1 MDDDPTEETTDG
13 TTDNTP
19 EDWTEKRDYTL
30 ARAWGARQEPE
41 EPRYLGLTATAF
53 NLAFFAVLGVI
64 AVAAFLFLGGVSA
77 VKDFTGNDD
86 SAPSTASTKSD
97 GDTSSD
103 TPADTVPAAQGG
115 GETVSAVLDTFNPF
129 SLMGTLGSQPGAAP
143 SGGDGSSG
151 VDDDSLKAALLQDGD
166 LPSGFSTFGEMS
178 FNLPLEGGS
187 GTMAANM
194 FASGDL
200 ASGEFGAMVM
210 SAALEGPPGAMGDF
224 DQMAGLSEADLAEME
239 EAFGQ
244 LGIGFSD
251 FRLLDAGGLGDGGM
265 GMHMAMDFA
274 GLFDQFGIAGGEEQV
289 TPPFDSIV
297 FEMYVFQKGERVYM
311 VMVIWPGDGNPGV
324 DGRGLADVV
333 NARAS

>member
-1 MDDDPTEETTDG
+1 MDDDTTEGTTDG

-19 EDWTEKRDYTL
+19 EDWTEKRDYTP
-30 ARAWGARQEPE
+30 APAWGAPQEPE
-41 EPRYLGLTATAF
+41 EPRYLGLTATEF
-53 NLAFFAVLGVI
+53 NLAFFTVLAVI

-77 VKDFTGNDD
+77 VKDFTGDDD
-86 SAPSTASTKSD
+86 SAPPANTRS
-97 GDTSSD
+97 G
-103 TPADTVPAAQGG
+103 TPADTVPAAEGG

-129 SLMGTLGSQPGAAP
+129 SLMGTLGSATGAP
-143 SGGDGSSG
+143 SAGEGGGE
-151 VDDDSLKAALLQDGD
+151 LKAALLDEGD
-166 LPSGFSTFGEMS
+166 LPSGFSSFGDMS
-178 FNLPLEGGS
+178 FNLPVEGAS

-200 ASGEFGAMVM
+200 ESGEFGAMVM
-210 SAALEGPPGAMGDF
+210 SAVLEGPPGTLDQLGDF
-224 DQMAGLSEADLAEME
+224 AELQDLSDEDFAEME
-239 EAFGQ
+239 QSLGQ

-274 GLFDQFGIAGGEEQV
+274 GLFDQFAIPGAEE
-289 TPPFDSIV
+289 PPFDSIT

-311 VMVIWPGDGNPGV
+311 VMVIWPGDANPGV
-324 DGRGLADVV
+324 NGRALADVV